1 MQVAV
6 GWGSYA
12 GVIRCYGM
20 GKSVVVAEEEDD
32 ERVEEPVVGKK
43 GRVNPRCLEGCT
55 KQIVSC

>member
-1 MQVAV
+1 
-6 GWGSYA
+6 
-12 GVIRCYGM
+12 M

-32 ERVEEPVVGKK
+32 ERVEEPVVEKK